1 MLSQSSARPNA
12 LETFWRVLRRHCPR
26 CGQGRMFSGYLAIPE
41 ACDVCGL
48 KYEPLRSD
56 DAPPYFTLFIVGHVV
71 VGLYMAVWRMLDI
84 PTWAQALIWC
94 GLTVVLSLVLLPF
107 IKGGVMAVIFLTKAK
122 ARAAAAHGSVAMSG
136 LSALGD

>member
-1 MLSQSSARPNA
+1 
-12 LETFWRVLRRHCPR
+12 
-26 CGQGRMFSGYLAIPE
+26 MFSGYLSIRE
-41 ACDVCGL
+41 ACEFCNL

-71 VGLYMAVWRMLDI
+71 VGLYTAVWRMLDV

-122 ARAAAAHGSVAMSG
+122 A
-136 LSALGD
+136 